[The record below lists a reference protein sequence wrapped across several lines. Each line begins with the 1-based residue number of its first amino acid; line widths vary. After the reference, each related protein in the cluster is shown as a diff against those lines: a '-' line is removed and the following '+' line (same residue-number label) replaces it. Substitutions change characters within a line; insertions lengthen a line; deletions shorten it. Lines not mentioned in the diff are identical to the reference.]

1 MEEAPRPRG
10 SVEQRDSNQGETGNR
25 EVCFGHLFRVTGLGH
40 QVSGAG
46 NQVQVRVREKSG
58 PEPAP
63 EPETRTRL
71 PAAET
76 RDLKM
81 SPAAKHPVSGSPLS

>member
-1 MEEAPRPRG
+1 MEEARRPRG

-46 NQVQVRVREKSG
+46 NQVQVRVRENQVLSLHPNLK
-58 PEPAP
+58 
-63 EPETRTRL
+63 TRTRL
-71 PAAET
+71 PIAET

-81 SPAAKHPVSGSPLS
+81 SAAANPPISGSPLS